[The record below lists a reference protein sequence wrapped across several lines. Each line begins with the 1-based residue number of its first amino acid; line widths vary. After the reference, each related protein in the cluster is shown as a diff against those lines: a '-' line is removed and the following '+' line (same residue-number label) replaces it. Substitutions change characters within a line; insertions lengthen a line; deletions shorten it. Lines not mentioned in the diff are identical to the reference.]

1 MAMQPRNFDE
11 RMIVERDGLLLMLVR
26 LLDGIGESTST
37 DCGRTWTPMSTGP
50 PLTSTAASSSGGC
63 DRATCCLLVKHHHFN
78 ADGAFCMDRL
88 HLMAFLSKDAG
99 LTWEGGLLLDDLI
112 DIAYSDGIQAGDG
125 RIYIIYDRD
134 RFGSPEILMAV
145 FSEKDVLEKNG
156 GRLRLLVNRVTKK
169 WYWISDF
176 ARHSSVTSA
185 LPPPPIQIA
194 G

>member
-1 MAMQPRNFDE
+1 
-11 RMIVERDGLLLMLVR
+11 
-26 LLDGIGESTST
+26 
-37 DCGRTWTPMSTGP
+37 
-50 PLTSTAASSSGGC
+50 
-63 DRATCCLLVKHHHFN
+63 
-78 ADGAFCMDRL
+78 MDRL
-88 HLMAFLSKDAG
+88 HLMAFLSKDDG

-112 DIAYSDGIQAGDG
+112 NVSYSDGIQAGDG

-169 WYWISDF
+169 WCWISGF